1 MGARIKNRSSLFF
14 LTRQH
19 LCASL
24 ALICFMIDIKDQH
37 IYLWRQKSCSLLEA
51 SVLPWRSS
59 GTVRLL
65 CEEMV
70 DGSGHPFLE
79 FRHICIIHI
88 DISILY

>member
-1 MGARIKNRSSLFF
+1 
-14 LTRQH
+14 
-19 LCASL
+19 
-24 ALICFMIDIKDQH
+24 MIDIKDQH

-79 FRHICIIHI
+79 FRHTYMYHTYRYIYSLLNR
-88 DISILY
+88 SIFLEKSRAMINGFHKFEVRTVE